1 MKLAPAAS
9 TSPRGEFAWP
19 YVAGKG
25 VHTTSPSF
33 GPGRHPSR
41 PSCVGLSTLT
51 VRETRDHGGKPSG
64 TRGEEYETRPHPEA
78 TS

>member
-25 VHTTSPSF
+25 VHDLALLRAGATLFP
-33 GPGRHPSR
+33 PQLL
-41 PSCVGLSTLT
+41 GLSTLT